1 MDYYSLAMAEYGTI
15 LDDITLALNKWL
27 EKIVIVEE
35 NQRRVMS
42 LQEKVQQTLL
52 QIQQDGLISTY
63 DFGIINYI
71 GQVWI
76 DLTNLLS
83 SYYIHEDKDVKR
95 HIINNLFKLYDI
107 QQISV
112 ELFTETIVN
121 L

>member
-1 MDYYSLAMAEYGTI
+1 MAEYEVI

-27 EKIVIVEE
+27 EMIVIVEE
-35 NQRRVMS
+35 NQYRVMG
-42 LQEKVQQTLL
+42 LQEKVEQTLL

-63 DFGIINYI
+63 DFGMVNYI

-76 DLTNLLS
+76 DLINLLS
-83 SYYIHEDKDVKR
+83 SYTIHGDKGIKR
-95 HIINNLFKLYDI
+95 CIINNLLKLYDA

>member
-1 MDYYSLAMAEYGTI
+1 MAGYEAV
-15 LDDITLALNKWL
+15 LDDITIALNKWL
-27 EKIVIVEE
+27 ENIVIVEE

-42 LQEKVQQTLL
+42 LQKKVKQT
-52 QIQQDGLISTY
+52 QQDELISTY

-83 SYYIHEDKDVKR
+83 SYYIQEDKDVKR

-107 QQISV
+107 QQISA
-112 ELFTETIVN
+112 ELFTETILN

>member
-1 MDYYSLAMAEYGTI
+1 MAGYEAV
-15 LDDITLALNKWL
+15 LDDITIALNKWL
-27 EKIVIVEE
+27 ENIVIVEE

-42 LQEKVQQTLL
+42 LQKKVKQTLL

-83 SYYIHEDKDVKR
+83 SYYILGDKDVKR

-107 QQISV
+107 QQISA
-112 ELFTETIVN
+112 ELFTETILN

>member
-1 MDYYSLAMAEYGTI
+1 MAGYEAV
-15 LDDITLALNKWL
+15 LDDITIALNKWL
-27 EKIVIVEE
+27 ENIVIVEE

-42 LQEKVQQTLL
+42 LQKKVKQTLL

-83 SYYIHEDKDVKR
+83 SYYIQEDKDVKR

-107 QQISV
+107 QQISA
-112 ELFTETIVN
+112 ELFTETILN

>member
-1 MDYYSLAMAEYGTI
+1 MAEYGTI
-15 LDDITLALNKWL
+15 LEDITFALNKWL
-27 EKIVIVEE
+27 EKIVIIEE
-35 NQRRVMS
+35 NQYKIVN
-42 LQEKVQQTLL
+42 LQEKVKQTLL

-63 DFGIINYI
+63 DFEIINYI

-76 DLTNLLS
+76 DLTNSLS

-95 HIINNLFKLYDI
+95 HIISNLFKLYDA